1 MGLLDKWK
9 QFSNDRRKKKVQR
22 ATKLVKNPKAIKE
35 DRWASLEFLAQNV
48 DDADLAVG
56 ALLNRFEYSLEHG
69 INDSR
74 EKELALSGVVKHGK
88 EALPN
93 LETWLQHT
101 SRIAWPIKA
110 IKSIADEKVVVD
122 CLISTLDFEDVSFD
136 QAAVEKNYDILC
148 YLVDYKLGDFTPKL
162 VHFLK
167 DPDERVRFA
176 AVEAILEQDVE
187 DSLKKDLE
195 IFLFDDSSENRRIKQ
210 AVATAF
216 VSNNWKVSS
225 PDKYQNG
232 ILSEGLNVDTSGQ
245 VSFRV

>member
-9 QFSNDRRKKKVQR
+9 QFSDDRRKKKVQR

-88 EALPN
+88 DALPN

-110 IKSIADEKVVVD
+110 IKSIADDKVVVD
-122 CLISTLDFEDVSFD
+122 CLVSTLDFEDVSFD

-167 DPDERVRFA
+167 DPDERVRYA
-176 AVEAILEQDVE
+176 AVEAILEQDVD

-195 IFLFDDSSENRRIKQ
+195 AFLFDDSAENRRIKQ
-210 AVATAF
+210 AVAAAF
-216 VSNNWKVSS
+216 VKNNWKVSS
-225 PDKYQNG
+225 PGKYQDG
-232 ILSEGLNVDTSGQ
+232 ILSEGLNVDKSGQ